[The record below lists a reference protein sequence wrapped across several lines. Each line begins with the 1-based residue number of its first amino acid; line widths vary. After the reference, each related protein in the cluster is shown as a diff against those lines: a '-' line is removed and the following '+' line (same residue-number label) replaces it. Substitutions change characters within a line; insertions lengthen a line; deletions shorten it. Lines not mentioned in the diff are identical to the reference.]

1 MSFLS
6 ERHWVTPTLAEL
18 TLLDSSCASTTPP
31 AWPRAPSC
39 ALLVRVATVF
49 TMGAYY
55 DEVEIEDMA
64 WDEEKRVYHY
74 PCPCGDRFEISRK
87 QLANYEDIATCPSCS
102 LVIRVIYDPVRGYHR
117 VQRNETDPNTSSIT
131 RMSHRTTRMVSLR
144 EGRRKKRKG
153 IVKMTSSKMLSTALR
168 SPTSSPVRLQSQRE
182 VIFSFVKPAQPT
194 VWFAPGRLLSCRRLL
209 ICYGSSHAILLM

>member
-1 MSFLS
+1 MRLEGPEDQNCRRQAVVWIRGSCQTISFLS
-6 ERHWVTPTLAEL
+6 ERHWITPTLAEL

-31 AWPRAPSC
+31 PPAWPHAPSC
-39 ALLVRVATVF
+39 ALLVRVTTVF

-102 LVIRVIYDPVRGYHR
+102 LVIRVIYDPVRG
-117 VQRNETDPNTSSIT
+117 
-131 RMSHRTTRMVSLR
+131 L
-144 EGRRKKRKG
+144 
-153 IVKMTSSKMLSTALR
+153 
-168 SPTSSPVRLQSQRE
+168 
-182 VIFSFVKPAQPT
+182 
-194 VWFAPGRLLSCRRLL
+194 
-209 ICYGSSHAILLM
+209 SSHAAECN